1 MDRVFKHALLE
12 FKDNLVATY
21 SIVETRG
28 SALKYKDLIGNFL
41 HVMETVCAREGS
53 TLSITMGVNA
63 FRGFMDE
70 FMSQHETDKARTKRK
85 KDKKRKVNKRYD
97 WRNEIDT
104 YRLLE
109 AKVPPSHPHHTC
121 SGRMMWMV
129 GVSCLLL
136 LNSII
141 LPSERKGRS

>member
-1 MDRVFKHALLE
+1 MAS
-12 FKDNLVATY
+12 Y

-70 FMSQHETDKARTKRK
+70 FMSQHDTDKARTKRK
-85 KDKKRKVNKRYD
+85 KDKKRKV
-97 WRNEIDT
+97 
-104 YRLLE
+104 
-109 AKVPPSHPHHTC
+109 
-121 SGRMMWMV
+121 
-129 GVSCLLL
+129 
-136 LNSII
+136 SIKQLKTTLKHLI
-141 LPSERKGRS
+141 QDFFPVNTN

>member
-1 MDRVFKHALLE
+1 MFKHALRE

-21 SIVETRG
+21 SVVETRG

-85 KDKKRKVNKRYD
+85 KDKKRKVT
-97 WRNEIDT
+97 IITATT
-104 YRLLE
+104 YKFNHLCGFCLPINR
-109 AKVPPSHPHHTC
+109 V
-121 SGRMMWMV
+121 
-129 GVSCLLL
+129 VS
-136 LNSII
+136 
-141 LPSERKGRS
+141 P

>member
-1 MDRVFKHALLE
+1 MVIVTLSQVDRVFKHALRE

-21 SIVETRG
+21 SVVETRG

-85 KDKKRKVNKRYD
+85 KDKKRKVSYVAATYKLSHLYD
-97 WRNEIDT
+97 FFKSFFIKLRAT
-104 YRLLE
+104 AART
-109 AKVPPSHPHHTC
+109 AQ
-121 SGRMMWMV
+121 
-129 GVSCLLL
+129 
-136 LNSII
+136 II
-141 LPSERKGRS
+141 

>member
-1 MDRVFKHALLE
+1 MLIFYKSDPLDSVIAYFPQVDRVFKHALRE

-21 SIVETRG
+21 SVVETRG

-70 FMSQHETDKARTKRK
+70 FMSQHDTDKARTKRK
-85 KDKKRKVNKRYD
+85 KDKKRKV
-97 WRNEIDT
+97 
-104 YRLLE
+104 
-109 AKVPPSHPHHTC
+109 
-121 SGRMMWMV
+121 SGV
-129 GVSCLLL
+129 
-136 LNSII
+136 N
-141 LPSERKGRS
+141 PY

>member
-1 MDRVFKHALLE
+1 MFKHALRE

-21 SIVETRG
+21 SVVETRG

-85 KDKKRKVNKRYD
+85 KDKKRKVSIVVFFVQLFLD
-97 WRNEIDT
+97 GG
-104 YRLLE
+104 L
-109 AKVPPSHPHHTC
+109 VVV
-121 SGRMMWMV
+121 SGFGRV
-129 GVSCLLL
+129 LCCLF
-136 LNSII
+136 
-141 LPSERKGRS
+141 

>member
-1 MDRVFKHALLE
+1 MLITLNNITFLLQVDRVFKDALLE

-21 SIVETRG
+21 SIVETGG

-70 FMSQHETDKARTKRK
+70 FMSQHDTNKARTKQK
-85 KDKKRKVNKRYD
+85 KDKKRKVSFHILFL
-97 WRNEIDT
+97 W
-104 YRLLE
+104 
-109 AKVPPSHPHHTC
+109 
-121 SGRMMWMV
+121 
-129 GVSCLLL
+129 LLL
-136 LNSII
+136 FAAFVVLSY
-141 LPSERKGRS
+141 